1 MSLCIG
7 NRLSSLLR
15 YLSIRSR
22 NSSARATEID
32 LPAAILVAPIRS
44 QIGMVT
50 GFRHTAVSRSRVTR
64 VRVRVQISEPLPTP
78 PPVTAGKGFDGGYE
92 CLADCL
98 DCRIA
103 QIADWQV

>member
-1 MSLCIG
+1 MQGVGFDLLDTCSVTDG
-7 NRLSSLLR
+7 LSVSFVSKIPYAYDETL
-15 YLSIRSR
+15 
-22 NSSARATEID
+22 
-32 LPAAILVAPIRS
+32 
-44 QIGMVT
+44 GMVM
-50 GFRHTAVSRSRVTR
+50 GFHHTVVSQSRVTR

-92 CLADCL
+92 CLAGCL